1 MTRPK
6 TLEARPARARRPP
19 SPILRPAQAKYL
31 DSLRPLR
38 DVLVAEM
45 EKYAAEND
53 IPIAL
58 PDLGRLL
65 ETLAASRPA
74 GRILE
79 IGAAI
84 GYGTLRLARGAREGK
99 VVTIER
105 DPARIAVAR
114 QYLETGGVLSRVELL
129 EGEALEVLR
138 GVRGP
143 FDLVY
148 IDGDKRD
155 YRRCLDLTLPLVTV
169 GGFIVVD
176 NLLWHGAIAD
186 PNLRAPGDTD
196 AREIERFNP
205 YFMIHPQLATVLLP
219 VGDGVG
225 LGVKKKLTI
234 RELGG
239 PF

>member
-1 MTRPK
+1 MAAMK
-6 TLEARPARARRPP
+6 RRPP

-31 DSLRPLR
+31 ESLRPFR

-45 EKYAAEND
+45 ERYAVEKD

-65 ETLAASRPA
+65 ETLAASRPS

-79 IGAAI
+79 IGSAI
-84 GYGTLRLARGAREGK
+84 GYGTLRLARGAREGQ
-99 VVTIER
+99 VITVER
-105 DPARIAVAR
+105 DPARIAIAR
-114 QYLETGGVLSRVELL
+114 QYLETGGVLARVELL

-143 FDLVY
+143 FDMVF

-155 YRRCLDLTLPLVTV
+155 YRRCLDLTLPLVTI
-169 GGFIVVD
+169 GGIVVVD

-186 PNLRAPGDTD
+186 PSLRAEGDTD

-205 YFMIHPQLATVLLP
+205 YFMIHPQLSTVLLP
-219 VGDGVG
+219 LGDGVG
-225 LGVKKKLTI
+225 LGVKKKQTI

>member
-1 MTRPK
+1 MTARD
-6 TLEARPARARRPP
+6 RPAKTRRAP

-31 DSLRPLR
+31 ETLRPFR
-38 DVLVAEM
+38 DALVAEM

-65 ETLAASRPA
+65 EALAGSRPA

-114 QYLETGGVLSRVELL
+114 QYLETGGVLARVELL

-155 YRRCLDLTLPLVTV
+155 YRRCLDLTLPLLAI
-169 GGFIVVD
+169 GGYVVVD
-176 NLLWHGAIAD
+176 NLLWHGSIAD
-186 PNLRAPGDTD
+186 PKLVAPGDTD

-205 YFMIHPQLATVLLP
+205 YFMIHPQLSTVLLP
-219 VGDGVG
+219 LGDGVG
-225 LGVKKKLTI
+225 LGVKKKMTI

>member
-1 MTRPK
+1 MSK
-6 TLEARPARARRPP
+6 RPA
-19 SPILRPAQAKYL
+19 SPILRPAQARYL
-31 DSLRPLR
+31 ETLRPFR
-38 DVLVAEM
+38 DALVAEM
-45 EKYAAEND
+45 EKYAQEND

-65 ETLAASRPA
+65 EALAASRPA
-74 GRILE
+74 GRMLE
-79 IGAAI
+79 IGSAI
-84 GYGTLRLARGAREGK
+84 GYGTLRLARGAREGRI
-99 VVTIER
+99 VTIDR
-105 DPARIAVAR
+105 DPARIAIAR
-114 QYLETGGVLSRVELL
+114 QYLETAGVIDRVEFL

-155 YRRCLDLTLPLVTV
+155 YRRCLDLTLPLLSV
-169 GGFIVVD
+169 GGMVVVD
-176 NLLWHGAIAD
+176 NLLWKGAIAD
-186 PNLRAPGDTD
+186 PKLRAEDDTA

-219 VGDGVG
+219 LGDGVG

-239 PF
+239 PY